1 MAGGEGG
8 WRRGYL
14 FELCW
19 LVLSFIVRPPSS
31 SSSPP
36 HRQLLPCAPTLGPR
50 ESGWLNLIQS
60 HTMYMVRYL
69 NVTHCH

>member
-19 LVLSFIVRPPSS
+19 LVLSFIVRLLWFRLQPPDCFFFS
-31 SSSPP
+31 
-36 HRQLLPCAPTLGPR
+36 
-50 ESGWLNLIQS
+50 
-60 HTMYMVRYL
+60 V
-69 NVTHCH
+69 VHCP